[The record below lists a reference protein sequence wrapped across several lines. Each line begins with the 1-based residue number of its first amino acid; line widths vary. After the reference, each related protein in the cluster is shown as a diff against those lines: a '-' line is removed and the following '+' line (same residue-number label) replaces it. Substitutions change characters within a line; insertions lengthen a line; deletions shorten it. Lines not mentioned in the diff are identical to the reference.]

1 MRGATHQNEGRR
13 SNSRQ
18 SLKNNQP
25 INDVGGDEVT
35 PRGYNIHTWSR
46 MWGGLRCRMH
56 TMWRSPPSNLVI
68 SGHCHFVK
76 RGTLRRRSAVGALGA
91 TGQQPLSDCRL
102 VNGPPETLRQLIGLD
117 LCMTDS
123 RRPPS
128 FSRSFP
134 GYIGFR
140 MVSNL
145 LGLKLI
151 NTERGVLLL
160 LCCFIG

>member
-1 MRGATHQNEGRR
+1 MRGATHQNQGRR

-35 PRGYNIHTWSR
+35 PGGNNIHTWRR

-56 TMWRSPPSNLVI
+56 TMWSSPPSNLVI
-68 SGHCHFVK
+68 SGHRHSVK

-117 LCMTDS
+117 LCVTDS
-123 RRPPS
+123 
-128 FSRSFP
+128 P
-134 GYIGFR
+134 GYIGLR
-140 MVSNL
+140 MVSNS

-151 NTERGVLLL
+151 NTERGALVW